1 MSRAYRLY
9 CRRCRYF
16 RPAEPRG
23 GDDHGF
29 RGFCFSPL
37 AYQGSTPLFERFV
50 NRGCSDFRP
59 KDREDERCQT

>member
-16 RPAEPRG
+16 RPPEAGE
-23 GDDHGF
+23 GDDRGL

-37 AYQGSTPLFERFV
+37 AYRGSTPLFERFV

-59 KDREDERCQT
+59 KGGEDEQCQI